1 MNKLKRLAI
10 AGAASAIMLGGMA
23 LTAAPALAD
32 PLTDLPPVQGV
43 CIYTFH
49 ADLHGA
55 AFPYDPLNEFCR
67 HEFVVE

>member
-10 AGAASAIMLGGMA
+10 AVAASAIMLGG
-23 LTAAPALAD
+23 TAVATAPALAD
-32 PLTDLPPVQGV
+32 SIFDLPPVQGV

-55 AFPYDPLNEFCR
+55 AFPNDPLNEFCR
-67 HEFVVE
+67 PDFGE